1 MIDKTRSGGS
11 LRWSSCSKHTTFDLI
26 IIYIIYDDGLK
37 VYIQVMTVEE

>member
-26 IIYIIYDDGLK
+26 YSIYDDGLK